1 MREFTIE
8 DEKRLMPFVEEG
20 IREIEENGTM
30 PIEEFWKRLDEV
42 ERRERLYKK
51 QRIIKLHTMKS
62 FGKIVK
68 RFVRA

>member
-1 MREFTIE
+1 MRKFTIE

-20 IREIEENGTM
+20 IRDIEENGTM

-51 QRIIKLHTMKS
+51 QRITRLHSMKS
-62 FGKIVK
+62 FGKIMK
-68 RFVRA
+68 KFVRA